1 MDVIQ
6 LLHRE
11 MERLDYILDSILLG
25 SIVRTIEKSLCD
37 YVISYGE
44 KRIVT
49 LTSYNVCI
57 STQIRNSQ
65 FLTTQAARE
74 FAIWFNGQNYP
85 WFWKSVQWS
94 HMPFSHTVPTHRPTL
109 VTVIPLQVEMRQNL
123 RIINQAKTQK
133 HTHTSRFHPQRQEKE
148 SPCHSPS
155 GKLPSRILNNPLARK
170 PGALISLSLSPSLP
184 LSVCLSLAL
193 VVRRE

>member
-1 MDVIQ
+1 MIQ

-74 FAIWFNGQNYP
+74 FAI
-85 WFWKSVQWS
+85 
-94 HMPFSHTVPTHRPTL
+94 
-109 VTVIPLQVEMRQNL
+109 
-123 RIINQAKTQK
+123 
-133 HTHTSRFHPQRQEKE
+133 
-148 SPCHSPS
+148 
-155 GKLPSRILNNPLARK
+155 
-170 PGALISLSLSPSLP
+170 
-184 LSVCLSLAL
+184 
-193 VVRRE
+193 